1 MINIEKFSDSKQ
13 KNYYLTSENDMRLI
27 YWTDWVDLD
36 ILRDNEVV
44 QVLNFHDNLKN
55 VMRRIMDSQIVIII
69 SNSLSQK
76 YHQTN

>member
-55 VMRRIMDSQIVIII
+55 AMRRIMDSQIVIII